1 MPCAPK
7 KPPPPPPRGFEPGP
21 GPSANET
28 ASGSTDAAPGTR
40 SSSPSSA
47 AAVASKEVPAP
58 HLPGR
63 AFGFLWVTGKRASRR
78 SVEKD
83 AEVSRGVARFRGA
96 TTGATT
102 RDERFRAK
110 NATKASKRDAA
121 YGFLVSARRR
131 TARRAGRERFRR
143 AKRGAR
149 GATYPWFRACGS
161 PLAAGACVGGERVGG
176 RRGTCVSAGVK
187 NQDVPKVRHDRV
199 RRAKHARGGHAPPE
213 ARRFPVAFPGP
224 AAVSAWPASP

>member
-58 HLPGR
+58 HLPRR
-63 AFGFLWVTGKRASRR
+63 AFSFFWVTGKRASRR

-96 TTGATT
+96 TTGAT
-102 RDERFRAK
+102 RDECFRAK
-110 NATKASKRDAA
+110 NAVKASKRDAA

-176 RRGTCVSAGVK
+176 RRGTCQRGSQK
-187 NQDVPKVRHDRV
+187 P
-199 RRAKHARGGHAPPE
+199 RRAEGASRSRSARE
-213 ARRFPVAFPGP
+213 AREGGARTA
-224 AAVSAWPASP
+224 